1 MRPFGSKRPKAERSA
16 TAHSLRE
23 ELPGVFVAAFT
34 PNESIVVAEVAADA
48 GYLTAREE
56 LALVL

>member
-23 ELPGVFVAAFT
+23 ELPGVFVAALT
-34 PNESIVVAEVAADA
+34 PNESIVAEVAADA
-48 GYLTAREE
+48 GYLTAASEE